1 MKVIQS
7 RSFQKKVKKFTK
19 AHKAI
24 LDEVVREIIKNPDIG
39 EQKKGDLK
47 DVLVHKFKLG
57 NSQYLLAY
65 RYSKNLLE
73 LIMIGFHQNYHRDL
87 KTYLKNV

>member
-1 MKVIQS
+1 
-7 RSFQKKVKKFTK
+7 VKRFTK

-24 LDEVVREIIKNPDIG
+24 LDEVIREIIINPEIG

-47 DVLVHKFKLG
+47 DVLVNKFKLG

-73 LIMIGFHQNYHRDL
+73 LIMIGFHQNYYRDL